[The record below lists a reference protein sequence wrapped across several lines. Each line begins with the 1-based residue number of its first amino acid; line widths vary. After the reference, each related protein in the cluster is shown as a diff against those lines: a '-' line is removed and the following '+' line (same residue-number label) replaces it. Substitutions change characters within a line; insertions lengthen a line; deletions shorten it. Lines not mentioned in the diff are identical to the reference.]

1 MPKSINDLFADLQRV
16 VDEQPKFDEDVFMQP
31 TRKKEPKLMVKDFDK
46 SERIRNQNY
55 NLAANLTYYKF
66 QPSQVPST
74 ANSSAHVSDPQV
86 ESKSSFN
93 PKSKETVQS
102 KETDSRDSKSSANR
116 QNDQENP
123 KYSKQNNSI
132 QDSKSNQSQKQQQQQ
147 TNNINNTQFLF
158 SQNPTTSRPA
168 NFALKQ
174 FRVDHL
180 NKSAITFENYTQK
193 QNASEPTAKKNF
205 STVQTLV
212 KENNIILEP
221 KQGGMM
227 HVTNNSDGVQRRIKG
242 GIMQPDVI
250 RKRGDGEFK
259 VRENQIQWFK

>member
-55 NLAANLTYYKF
+55 SLAANLTYYKF
-66 QPSQVPST
+66 QPSQVPSS
-74 ANSSAHVSDPQV
+74 ANSSARVSDQQV

-93 PKSKETVQS
+93 PKSKET
-102 KETDSRDSKSSANR
+102 DSKSSANR
-116 QNDQENP
+116 QNDQLNQN
-123 KYSKQNNSI
+123 SQSSFKQNNSD
-132 QDSKSNQSQKQQQQQ
+132 QESKTNQSQKQQQQQ
-147 TNNINNTQFLF
+147 QQNNTNNTQFLF
-158 SQNPTTSRPA
+158 SQNQNTSRPA

-174 FRVDHL
+174 FRIEHL

-193 QNASEPTAKKNF
+193 QNASEPTAKKNL

-227 HVTNNSDGVQRRIKG
+227 HVTNNSEGVQRRIKG

-250 RKRGDGEFK
+250 RKRGEGEFK